1 MKSLAVIVLAGTFLS
16 TAAMAQTTSQNAA
29 QTTPPTAAAA
39 AQSNTNL
46 RAQMKADMEKAG
58 FTNVTIRP
66 DSFLVQAK
74 DKSGNPV
81 TMMIDPDSVT
91 EIVADDSTGAAGAG
105 QGAQPGASFT
115 KIPRTD
121 AMTSKIIGTEVHNS
135 ANQDIGTIKDIAYA
149 GSSIKAYIVGV
160 GGFLGVGDHDVAV
173 TPSALH
179 VSWDANAKAWRAT
192 MNTTADQLKAAPEFK
207 YQT

>member
-1 MKSLAVIVLAGTFLS
+1 
-16 TAAMAQTTSQNAA
+16 
-29 QTTPPTAAAA
+29 
-39 AQSNTNL
+39 
-46 RAQMKADMEKAG
+46 MKADMQQAG
-58 FTNVTIRP
+58 FTDVTIRP

-91 EIVADDSTGAAGAG
+91 EIVADDSTGAPGAG
-105 QGAQPGASFT
+105 QAAQPGASFT

-121 AMTSKIIGTEVHNS
+121 AMTSKIIGTEVRNN

-179 VSWDANAKAWRAT
+179 VSWDANAKAWHAT

-207 YQT
+207 YPT